1 VGARAYLGHA
11 PRARQ
16 PTDRRFEQSFEPLLE
31 VTVAYVYWVIG
42 IAQVAFV
49 VLAIA
54 LEYASASRDR
64 AATIARPLDG
74 AASRTA
80 PALAAALRGARSPLW
95 WRRFAAARALAQVA
109 DASDRE
115 LLLKLLGD
123 AHPAVQSAASES
135 LRRYADPELI
145 RRVIDG
151 LSSASSAVRAHQ
163 LTVLGGHAEV
173 AAPMLLDR
181 IRDDAPAHKLYAYI
195 NAAAALDDPACMAR
209 VADLSTHPHGEVRV
223 VVARVLRGRP
233 GEVAHVKL
241 LSMLRDPDWRVRAQA
256 ARGLGAMRDDRS
268 VDALLRAIAD
278 PTWWV
283 RFRAGLALAGMG
295 DVGNEALSRALEH
308 QDRYAR
314 DMAALVRGLSA
325 ASLAELS
332 AG

>member
-1 VGARAYLGHA
+1 MDHALKPSGPPARH
-11 PRARQ
+11 
-16 PTDRRFEQSFEPLLE
+16 RFEQSFE
-31 VTVAYVYWVIG
+31 VTAGYVYWIIG
-42 IAQVAFV
+42 VAQVAFV
-49 VLAIA
+49 VLAIT
-54 LEYASASRDR
+54 LEYASRSRDR
-64 AATIARPLDG
+64 AASVARPFDG
-74 AASRTA
+74 MASRTT
-80 PALAAALRGARSPLW
+80 PSVEGALRGARSPLW
-95 WRRFAAARALAQVA
+95 WRRFAAARALAQIA
-109 DASDRE
+109 DESDRDV
-115 LLLKLLGD
+115 LLRLLAD

-135 LRRYADPELI
+135 LRRYADVDLV

-163 LTVLGGHAEV
+163 LAVLGGHADIV
-173 AAPMLLDR
+173 APMLLDR
-181 IRDDAPAHKLYAYI
+181 IREDAPAHKLYAYI
-195 NAAAALDDPACMAR
+195 NAAAALNDPACMTR
-209 VADLSTHPHGEVRV
+209 VAELSTHPHAEVRV
-223 VVARVLRGRP
+223 AVARVLRGRA
-233 GEVAHVKL
+233 GEMAHVKL

-295 DVGNEALSRALEH
+295 DVGSDALEHALEH